1 MSSDEAG
8 LWERLSQSR
17 RNPLDPSW
25 LGEIYSPSLS
35 VDLRLAVCEK
45 LGMLAERG
53 WPHIQSLLQE
63 HGPQKELILA
73 AGLCHQPEAR
83 DWLLLQ
89 LQSNN
94 ESIALP
100 ALEALGCWGA
110 EVPQTVIEQSLCHPA
125 QNRRLAGL
133 QLLTFRAHLLDDA
146 QLLQLC
152 EEPLQDFRDTVAI
165 AAIRVLQRRDGALIA
180 DRLADISRHGSDAA
194 SKAAL
199 LALGCIATP
208 ISQRWLLKLSTSLPE
223 GERRQQAYK
232 QLKQQ
237 FRQ

>member
-1 MSSDEAG
+1 MSSDEAA

-25 LGEIYSPSLS
+25 LGEIYSPGLS
-35 VDLRLAVCEK
+35 CDLRLAICEK
-45 LGMLAERG
+45 LGMLAQKG
-53 WPHIQSLLQE
+53 WPTIQHLLHQ
-63 HGPQKELILA
+63 HGPAKELILA

-83 DWLLLQ
+83 DWLLNTLN
-89 LQSNN
+89 SND
-94 ESIALP
+94 ESIGLEV
-100 ALEALGCWGA
+100 LEALACWGA
-110 EVPQTVIEQSLCHPA
+110 EVPQTVVEESLCHPGQA
-125 QNRRLAGL
+125 RRLAGL

-146 QLLQLC
+146 HLLQLC
-152 EEPLQDFRDTVAI
+152 EEPLRDFRDTVAI
-165 AAIRVLQRRDGALIA
+165 AAIRVLQRRDGALVA
-180 DRLADISRHGSDAA
+180 DRLASISRHGSDAA

-208 ISQRWLLKLSTSLPE
+208 ISRKWLLELSTSLPE
-223 GERRQQAYK
+223 GERRQQACK